1 MLSFYSKKK
10 RQIKQNKGIKINH
23 AKNQSDNHVNQNYI
37 ARRKIKWIAQ
47 TLND

>member
-1 MLSFYSKKK
+1 MLVFYSKKK
-10 RQIKQNKGIKINH
+10 RQRKQNKDTKINH

-37 ARRKIKWIAQ
+37 AQRKIKWIAQ